1 MTTDLTIGER
11 IAFYRRRRGI
21 SQTVLAD
28 MIGRS
33 TDWLSKVEN
42 GRISLDRLSVLRRI
56 ADRLDVSLGDLVAEP
71 SLMEWTR
78 DSGQATVPPLR
89 SILMDYRELTR
100 LDNQPSATPDINAD
114 QMRENV
120 QELWGAYQDS
130 RFGYVAHRLVSI
142 IPSGK
147 ALAQACS
154 DAERPLVQ
162 GRLALAYQV
171 AATMLTKLGE
181 SDLAWTAAN
190 RGIHAAH
197 ASENPVIVGSVFR
210 GLTHTLMA
218 TGAYAEAVQLTH
230 TAVDFLEEHL
240 AKPTRTMESVYGAQ
254 LLAGSMAAARN
265 DDRETTRDFL
275 AAADRAAIRLGHDDN
290 RLWTAFGPTNVTIHR
305 VATAMELGDVQVA
318 LDLGPDLDTSA
329 LPTERR
335 VRHALEVSRALSNAR
350 RRDEAVSIVLGAEQQ
365 APEQVRYHFLSR
377 QLVQTWIRTTRD
389 KPSLELTGLAER
401 LHVA

>member
-56 ADRLDVSLGDLVAEP
+56 ADRLDLSLGDLVAVP

-78 DSGQATVPPLR
+78 DSGQATVPRLR
-89 SILMDYRELTR
+89 SVLMDYRELTH
-100 LDNQPSATPDINAD
+100 LGNQHGATLDINAD
-114 QMRENV
+114 QMREQV

-190 RGIHAAH
+190 HGIHAAH
-197 ASENPVIVGSVFR
+197 ASEKPVIVGSVFR

-254 LLAGSMAAARN
+254 LLAGSMAAARS

-275 AAADRAAIRLGHDDN
+275 AAAERTAARLGHDDN

-305 VATAMELGDVQVA
+305 VATAMELGAVQVA
-318 LDLGPDLDTSA
+318 LDLGPSLDTSA

-335 VRHALEVSRALSNAR
+335 VRHALEVSRALTNAR
-350 RRDEAVSIVLGAEQQ
+350 RRDEAVSLVLEAEQR

-377 QLVQTWIRTTRD
+377 QLVQTWLRTTRD

-401 LHVA
+401 LHIA